1 MQYSVNA
8 QIGVNQQAAANTT
21 TTTISKF
28 FWTRLKPKIRKKMN
42 EFELK
47 APDKVF

>member
-1 MQYSVNA
+1 MKYSVNA

-28 FWTRLKPKIRKKMN
+28 FWTKLKHKIREKKMN
-42 EFELK
+42 ELEL
-47 APDKVF
+47 